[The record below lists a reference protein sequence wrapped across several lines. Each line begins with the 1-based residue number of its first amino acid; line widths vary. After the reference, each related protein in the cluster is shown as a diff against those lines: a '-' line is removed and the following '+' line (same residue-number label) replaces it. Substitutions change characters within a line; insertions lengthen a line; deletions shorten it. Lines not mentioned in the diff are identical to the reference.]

1 MGHGDTNSQFH
12 PQRISKLPKA
22 LRDFSLGTDH
32 AAAVSMD
39 MEVYVWG
46 KASLLG
52 EVQHVPYLKVRTE
65 SLIGF
70 GENWDLH
77 FGLIGI

>member
-1 MGHGDTNSQFH
+1 
-12 PQRISKLPKA
+12 
-22 LRDFSLGTDH
+22 
-32 AAAVSMD
+32 MD